1 MEASWTWRH
10 TGGQDGDHAGAL
22 DGDQSVMMKNH
33 IMSHMLLHLMLLCES
48 YLIAYI
54 RYTTVA

>member
-1 MEASWTWRH
+1 MVASWTWRR
-10 TGGQDGDHAGAL
+10 TGGQDGDRTGAL
-22 DGDQSVMMKNH
+22 DGDQSAMMKNH

-48 YLIAYI
+48 YLCASI